1 MVFDSDYKDH
11 SLNQLKEMVDD
22 ALNSEAT
29 PQEVRDSIVNT
40 IREQID
46 YHLKCIDKASEFL
59 ALLKHYDK
67 TIPEEMPQDYDF
79 QVMSEDERNSQL
91 YTSSKVTEAVT
102 QKDWED
108 FWSPSSDEELVEVNE
123 IIKKEGYEYTPLTSH
138 NKVTQLPTRY

>member
-1 MVFDSDYKDH
+1 MAFDSDYKDH

-22 ALNSEAT
+22 AINSEAT

-40 IREQID
+40 VREQID

-67 TIPEEMPQDYDF
+67 TMPQAQDPDF
-79 QVMSEDERNSQL
+79 EATPKDERNSHL

-108 FWSPSSDEELVEVNE
+108 FWRPSTDEELVEVNE
-123 IIKKEGYEYTPLTSH
+123 IIKREGYEYTPSTSP
-138 NKVTQLPTRY
+138 NKVTHLPTRY

>member
-1 MVFDSDYKDH
+1 MAFDSDYKDH

-22 ALNSEAT
+22 AINSEAT

-40 IREQID
+40 VREQID

-67 TIPEEMPQDYDF
+67 TMPQEIPEDD
-79 QVMSEDERNSQL
+79 RNSQL

-102 QKDWED
+102 QKDWDD
-108 FWSPSSDEELVEVNE
+108 FWSPSSDKELDQVDE
-123 IIKKEGYEYTPLTSH
+123 IIKKEGYEYTPPTD
-138 NKVTQLPTRY
+138 KVTELPSRY

>member
-59 ALLKHYDK
+59 ALLKHHDK
-67 TIPEEMPQDYDF
+67 TMPKEMPQDYDF
-79 QVMSEDERNSQL
+79 QVMPEDDRNSQL

-108 FWSPSSDEELVEVNE
+108 FWRPSSDEELVEVNE
-123 IIKKEGYEYTPLTSH
+123 IIKKEGYEYTPPTSH

>member
-1 MVFDSDYKDH
+1 MTLESNEYKDY
-11 SLNQLKEMVDD
+11 SLKQLGELVDD
-22 ALNSEAT
+22 AINSNAT

-40 IREQID
+40 VREQID

-67 TIPEEMPQDYDF
+67 TMPQDPDF
-79 QVMSEDERNSQL
+79 EATPKDERNSQL
-91 YTSSKVTEAVT
+91 YTSSKVIEAVT
-102 QKDWED
+102 QKDWDD
-108 FWSPSSDEELVEVNE
+108 FWSPSSDKELDQVDE

>member
-1 MVFDSDYKDH
+1 MAFDSDYKDH

-22 ALNSEAT
+22 AINSEAT
-29 PQEVRDSIVNT
+29 PKEVRDSIVNT
-40 IREQID
+40 VREQID

-67 TIPEEMPQDYDF
+67 TMPQEIPEDD
-79 QVMSEDERNSQL
+79 RNSQL

-102 QKDWED
+102 QKDWDD
-108 FWSPSSDEELVEVNE
+108 FWSPSSDKELDQVDE
-123 IIKKEGYEYTPLTSH
+123 IIKKEGYEYTPLTSP

>member
-1 MVFDSDYKDH
+1 MAFDSDYKDH

-22 ALNSEAT
+22 AINSEAT

-67 TIPEEMPQDYDF
+67 TMPQEIPEDD
-79 QVMSEDERNSQL
+79 RNSQL

-102 QKDWED
+102 QKDWDD
-108 FWSPSSDEELVEVNE
+108 FWSPSSDKELDQVDE

>member
-1 MVFDSDYKDH
+1 MTLESNEYKDY
-11 SLNQLKEMVDD
+11 SLKQLGELVDD
-22 ALNSEAT
+22 AINSNAT

-59 ALLKHYDK
+59 ALLKHHDK
-67 TIPEEMPQDYDF
+67 TMPQAQDPDF
-79 QVMSEDERNSQL
+79 EATPKDERNSQL

-108 FWSPSSDEELVEVNE
+108 FWRPSSDEELVEVNE
-123 IIKKEGYEYTPLTSH
+123 IIKREGYEYTPPTSH
-138 NKVTQLPTRY
+138 DKVTHLPTRY

>member
-1 MVFDSDYKDH
+1 MTLESNEYKDY
-11 SLNQLKEMVDD
+11 SLKQLGELVDD
-22 ALNSEAT
+22 AINSNAT

-59 ALLKHYDK
+59 ALLKHHDK
-67 TIPEEMPQDYDF
+67 TMPQAQDPDF
-79 QVMSEDERNSQL
+79 EATPKDERNSQL

-108 FWSPSSDEELVEVNE
+108 FWSPSSDRELDQVDE
-123 IIKKEGYEYTPLTSH
+123 IIKREGYEYTPPTSH

>member
-1 MVFDSDYKDH
+1 MTLGESNEYKDY
-11 SLNQLKEMVDD
+11 SLKQLGEFVED
-22 ALNSEAT
+22 AINSNAT

-59 ALLKHYDK
+59 ALLKHHDK
-67 TIPEEMPQDYDF
+67 TMPKEMPQDD
-79 QVMSEDERNSQL
+79 RNSQL

-108 FWSPSSDEELVEVNE
+108 FWRPSSDEELVEVNE
-123 IIKKEGYEYTPLTSH
+123 IIKREGYEYTPSTSP
-138 NKVTQLPTRY
+138 NKVTHLPTRY